1 MRIHGFQKTT
11 LLDYPGKVAATIF
24 TGSCN
29 FRCPFCQNSGLV
41 LHPEEEA
48 VIPEEDVLAFLRK
61 RRNILDGVC
70 VTGGEPTLQ
79 ADLIPFLE
87 QIKALGY
94 LVKLDTNG
102 YRPGILKELTGQ
114 KLIDYVAMDIKSS
127 RETYAKVAGVPSLD
141 LSLIEE
147 SVSFLMNGDLPYE
160 FRTTVVRELHDT
172 SDFESIGEWL
182 AGCQAYF
189 LQSYKDSDMVM
200 TSGLSAYTV
209 PELKDFLNILLPS
222 IPAARLRGVDE

>member
-1 MRIHGFQKTT
+1 MGFPFKKTSPLDILSIPKIARMRIHGFQKTT

-48 VIPEEDVLAFLRK
+48 VIPEEDVLAFLKK
-61 RRNILDGVC
+61 RRNILDGLC
-70 VTGGEPTLQ
+70 VTGGEPTLR

-102 YRPGILKELTGQ
+102 YRPEVLKELAGR
-114 KLIDYVAMDIKSS
+114 KLIDYVAMPSP
-127 RETYAKVAGVPSLD
+127 GVIPIS
-141 LSLIEE
+141 
-147 SVSFLMNGDLPYE
+147 
-160 FRTTVVRELHDT
+160 
-172 SDFESIGEWL
+172 WL
-182 AGCQAYF
+182 EI
-189 LQSYKDSDMVM
+189 
-200 TSGLSAYTV
+200 T
-209 PELKDFLNILLPS
+209 
-222 IPAARLRGVDE
+222 

>member
-48 VIPEEDVLAFLRK
+48 VIPEEDVLAFLKK
-61 RRNILDGVC
+61 RRNILDGLC
-70 VTGGEPTLQ
+70 VTGGEPTLR

-102 YRPGILKELTGQ
+102 YRPEVLKELAGR

-147 SVSFLMNGDLPYE
+147 SVAFLMNGDLPYE
-160 FRTTVVRELHDT
+160 FRTTVVRELHGA